1 MSSES
6 FEKLIR
12 NAKSRRSVRV
22 WSVQGKLS
30 GDEPARLNLAREACG
45 YPLREPG
52 VYRVLDDILNP
63 RGISVDACIEAAE
76 ASLKAGCVL
85 ADLQCPKCK

>member
-1 MSSES
+1 M
-6 FEKLIR
+6 R

-30 GDEPARLNLAREACG
+30 RDEPARLNLARETHG
-45 YPLREPG
+45 YRLREPE
-52 VYRVLDDILNP
+52 VYKVLDDVLNP

-76 ASLKAGCVL
+76 ASLRAGCVL
-85 ADLQCPKCK
+85 ADIQCPKCK